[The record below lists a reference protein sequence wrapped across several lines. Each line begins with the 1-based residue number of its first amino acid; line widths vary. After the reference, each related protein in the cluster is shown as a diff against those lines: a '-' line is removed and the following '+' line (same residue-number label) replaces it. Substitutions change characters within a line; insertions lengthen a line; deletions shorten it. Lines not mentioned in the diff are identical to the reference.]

1 MAVEERKLNHIDVCL
16 KEDVESHKKAGF
28 EDIHLIHSALPEID
42 RSEVDTYSELFG
54 HRLPVP
60 ILIESM
66 TGGTKEAAKINATLA
81 EAAEKY
87 GLAMGV
93 GSQRAAIEDSSL
105 VYTYRIAREKA
116 PTAMLFANIGC
127 AQLDSYGAGEIGRML
142 EMIDANALFIHLN
155 PLQEC
160 VQPEGET
167 KFRGVLSRI
176 SEVIKKTNVPVVVKE
191 TGAGI
196 SAEVARKL
204 ERVGVKGVDLSGVG
218 GTSWAAVESF
228 RAKAAKD
235 RLHQKLGETF
245 WDWGIPTAVSLVE
258 VAKSTKLKVI
268 ASGGVRSGIDAAK
281 AIALGAS
288 AVGLA
293 LPLLRFAVAGKEVL
307 EENILTIIESLKTA
321 MFLTGS
327 KNLVELR
334 KTPVV
339 VTGETLDWLRQR
351 GKFP

>member
-1 MAVEERKLNHIDVCL
+1 MAVEERKLSHIDVCL

-28 EDIHLIHSALPEID
+28 EDVHLIHSALPELD

-54 HRLPVP
+54 HRLQAP

-167 KFRGVLSRI
+167 KFRGILSRI
-176 SEVIKKTNVPVVVKE
+176 SKVVKETNVPVVVKE

-204 ERVGVKGVDLSGVG
+204 EKTGVKGR
-218 GTSWAAVESF
+218 WY
-228 RAKAAKD
+228 
-235 RLHQKLGETF
+235 KLGCC
-245 WDWGIPTAVSLVE
+245 
-258 VAKSTKLKVI
+258 
-268 ASGGVRSGIDAAK
+268 
-281 AIALGAS
+281 
-288 AVGLA
+288 
-293 LPLLRFAVAGKEVL
+293 
-307 EENILTIIESLKTA
+307 
-321 MFLTGS
+321 
-327 KNLVELR
+327 
-334 KTPVV
+334 
-339 VTGETLDWLRQR
+339 
-351 GKFP
+351 